1 MFQLEHVQVSFGTR
15 LALKTRSLCFAA
27 GSTTALMGPNG
38 SGKTTLLRVL
48 AGLQDPSSGHVQRSE
63 PGSVAYVGQ
72 HHHQHSWMPLTAAEV
87 LRMGRYRNLGLL
99 RPFRHA
105 DRIAISSAA
114 DRLDIVGLLDRT
126 FGELSGGERQRVLV
140 ASALAN
146 NADCLLL
153 DEPFTGLDLPS
164 QHIIIDVM
172 KSERDRGRLVVIST
186 HHVEEAQHC
195 DRVLLLN
202 GSIIA
207 DGPLET
213 ILTESNLTKAFGARS
228 LTIRPPIG
236 QSSAPRIIVVDDH
249 AHGHETE

>member
-1 MFQLEHVQVSFGTR
+1 MFQLEDIRVSFGTK
-15 LALKTRSLCFAA
+15 LALETGSLSFPA

-48 AGLQDPSSGHVQRSE
+48 AGLQEPSSGHIRGSGQR
-63 PGSVAYVGQ
+63 SVAYVSQ
-72 HHHQHSWMPLTAAEV
+72 HQHQHSWMPLTAAEV

-99 RPFRHA
+99 RPFRRA
-105 DRIAISSAA
+105 DRMALTAA
-114 DRLDIVGLLDRT
+114 ANHLDIDGLLNRT
-126 FGELSGGERQRVLV
+126 FGELSGGERQRVVV

-164 QHIIIDVM
+164 QHIISEVM

-186 HHVEEAQHC
+186 HHIEEVQHC
-195 DRVLLLN
+195 DRILLLN
-202 GSIIA
+202 GSVIA

-213 ILTESNLTKAFGARS
+213 ILTESNLTQAFGARS
-228 LTIRPPIG
+228 LTIPPPVS
-236 QSSAPRIIVVDDH
+236 QSSAPRVIVVDDH

>member
-1 MFQLEHVQVSFGTR
+1 MFQLEDVRVSFGTR
-15 LALKTRSLCFAA
+15 LALETRSLSFPA

-48 AGLQDPSSGHVQRSE
+48 AGLQEPSSGHIRGSRRR
-63 PGSVAYVGQ
+63 SVAYVGQ
-72 HHHQHSWMPLTAAEV
+72 HQHQNSWMPLTAAEV

-99 RPFRHA
+99 RPFRRT
-105 DRIAISSAA
+105 DRIAITAAA
-114 DRLDIVGLLDRT
+114 DRLDIADLMNRT
-126 FGELSGGERQRVLV
+126 FGELSGGERQRVLI

-164 QHIIIDVM
+164 QHIISEVM

-213 ILTESNLTKAFGARS
+213 ILTESNLTQAFGARS
-228 LTIRPPIG
+228 LTIPPPIG